1 MSLEWLLVVLLLGMI
16 YWWDTSAAKD
26 RARLAAKQQ
35 CELQDLQLLDDTV
48 ALKKTRLKRD
58 RRGHISFLRQ
68 FTFEF
73 SMGNSRFHARS
84 IYFGQRARQLE
95 RYNNRQP
102 ETNQG
107 LLM

>member
-1 MSLEWLLVVLLLGMI
+1 MSLEWLLVLLLLGMI

-58 RRGHISFLRQ
+58 RRGLISFLRQ

-73 SMGNSRFHARS
+73 SSDGE
-84 IYFGQRARQLE
+84 QRTQGELHLLGKKMTHLHLE
-95 RYNNRQP
+95 VHRIH
-102 ETNQG
+102 
-107 LLM
+107 

>member
-16 YWWDTSAAKD
+16 YWWDTSAVKD

-73 SMGNSRFHARS
+73 SSDGE
-84 IYFGQRARQLE
+84 QRTQGELHLLGKKMTHLHLE
-95 RYNNRQP
+95 VHRIH
-102 ETNQG
+102 
-107 LLM
+107 

>member
-1 MSLEWLLVVLLLGMI
+1 MSLEWLLVLLLLGMI

-58 RRGHISFLRQ
+58 YRGHISFLRQ

-73 SMGNSRFHARS
+73 SSDGE
-84 IYFGQRARQLE
+84 QRTQGELHLLGKKMTHLHLE
-95 RYNNRQP
+95 VHRVH
-102 ETNQG
+102 
-107 LLM
+107 

>member
-1 MSLEWLLVVLLLGMI
+1 MSLEWLLILLLLGMI

-58 RRGHISFLRQ
+58 SRGHISFLRQ

-73 SMGNSRFHARS
+73 SSDGE
-84 IYFGQRARQLE
+84 QRTQGELHLLGEKMTHLHLE
-95 RYNNRQP
+95 VHRIH
-102 ETNQG
+102 
-107 LLM
+107 

>member
-1 MSLEWLLVVLLLGMI
+1 MSLEWLLILLLLGMI

-58 RRGHISFLRQ
+58 SRGHISFLRQ

-73 SMGNSRFHARS
+73 SSDGE
-84 IYFGQRARQLE
+84 QRTQGELHLLGKKMTHLHLE
-95 RYNNRQP
+95 VHRIH
-102 ETNQG
+102 
-107 LLM
+107 